1 MTKIYLLIFFS
12 QTFFNI
18 FKVLE
23 IKLTYENK
31 TNDLMVNSVFINLV
45 SLTSTYFSIE
55 NLLSGDFIVII
66 FYVLGSVFGKW
77 FAMTHFENYRSKL
90 FKAIFKKNQSMKKPI
105 P

>member
-1 MTKIYLLIFFS
+1 MTETYILVFLS
-12 QTFFNI
+12 QTLFNI

-31 TNDLMVNSVFINLV
+31 TNALMVNSIFINLV

-55 NLLSGDFIVII
+55 NLLSGDFVVII
-66 FYVLGSVFGKW
+66 FYVSGSVFGKW

-90 FKAIFKKNQSMKKPI
+90 FKVLFRKDQL
-105 P
+105 